1 MKKKIDREIETQEE
15 KEKRW
20 AKARKNAASLARQC
34 GIKINKKPAPKQT
47 EVFDY

>member
-1 MKKKIDREIETQEE
+1 MKKNSEKTIETAEE

-20 AKARKNAASLARQC
+20 KKARKEAASLARQC